1 MLVARDDGV
10 PFSSQVALGGQLRAQ
25 LPRVALQVVERGR
38 RRAAPGGGA
47 SSRTGRLSRAY
58 FASAS
63 LWTLEAERALGAAAA
78 GAPRL
83 ATVAEPTRLASFWHV
98 HLLRALRCSGSVTH
112 A

>member
-1 MLVARDDGV
+1 M
-10 PFSSQVALGGQLRAQ
+10 PFASDAHLIPEKPAAWEE
-25 LPRVALQVVERGR
+25 LPRRNRRWRVLKNWALK
-38 RRAAPGGGA
+38 PGVLCVGE
-47 SSRTGRLSRAY
+47 
-58 FASAS
+58 

-83 ATVAEPTRLASFWHV
+83 ATVAEPTLLASFWHV